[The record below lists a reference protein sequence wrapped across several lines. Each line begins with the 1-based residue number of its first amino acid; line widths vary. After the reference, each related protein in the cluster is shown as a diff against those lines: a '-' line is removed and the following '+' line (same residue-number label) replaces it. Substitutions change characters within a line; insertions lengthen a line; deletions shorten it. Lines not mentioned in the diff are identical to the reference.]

1 MVKKIISVET
11 VEDAATAV
19 GATGYFIGFVIAVEF
34 ALSKLVY

>member
-1 MVKKIISVET
+1 MARNFVSAESVQ
-11 VEDAATAV
+11 DAVAAV